1 MKREKARFVVS
12 FNASPNAVRGDAY
25 FRTDSGDWSSVM
37 LPNDNKTGELSSC
50 EMFDREDTTGWDSFV
65 LVPTKKQHKKIQ
77 KMIDRQKAR

>member
-12 FNASPNAVRGDAY
+12 FDVLPNAVMGDAY
-25 FRTDSGDWSSVM
+25 FRMDSGDWSSVM
-37 LPNDNKTGELSSC
+37 LPNDNKTGELSSR